1 MKAKNIVLI
10 FLIAVTSAFFS
21 VFAYT
26 KFFQDER
33 KPIIVEKAT
42 QPSTFTSLSPAA
54 AINFDFTLA
63 AEKSVN
69 AVVHVKT
76 QYHQMVGSPYSLYDF
91 FFGERGYKYQEAPV
105 LSSGSGVIISDDGYI
120 VTNNH
125 VIESAEKIEVT
136 LNDKRTY
143 EAELIGTDP
152 TTDIALLK
160 IKEDN
165 LPFIS
170 YGNSENLKVGEWVL
184 AVGNPFNLTSTVT
197 AGIVSAKARN
207 INILRNRLAI
217 EAFIQTDA
225 AVNPGNSGGALV
237 NINGELIGINTAIA
251 SRTGSYSGYSF
262 AVPVTIVQKVVADLK
277 EFGRVQRAI
286 LGVTITDINAKL
298 AEELKI
304 AKIEGIY
311 VTSVTDN
318 GAAKEAGLKEGDII
332 IKVGEIDVKNVPEL
346 QEQISKY
353 RPGDEVN
360 VTFVRDNKTK
370 TVLIKFR
377 NMQGSTSLITSE
389 SLSILGAKFEKISLD
404 EKRKLKINSGLKVVE
419 PGDGKFGK
427 AGIKEGFIITHV
439 NREKIESFE
448 DLQAVLQ
455 GVNGGVYVEGLYPN
469 GMTAYYAFGM

>member
-1 MKAKNIVLI
+1 MKAKNIIVI
-10 FLIAVTSAFFS
+10 FIVATASAFFS

-26 KFFQDER
+26 KFFQEE
-33 KPIIVEKAT
+33 KQPIVIEKYN
-42 QPSTFTSLSPAA
+42 QPSEFASMSPAA
-54 AINFDFTLA
+54 ALNFDFTLA

-76 QYHQMVGSPYSLYDF
+76 QYNQVVSTPYSLYDF
-91 FFGERGYKYQEAPV
+91 FFGERGHSYQEAPV
-105 LSSGSGVIISDDGYI
+105 LNSGSGVIISDDGFI

-125 VIESAEKIEVT
+125 VIDAAEKIEVT

-143 EAELIGTDP
+143 EAKLIGSDP

-160 IKEDN
+160 IEEKA

-170 YGNSENLKVGEWVL
+170 FGNSEDLKVGEWVL

-237 NINGELIGINTAIA
+237 NIQGDLIGINTAIA

-262 AVPVTIVQKVVADLK
+262 AIPVTIVKKVVADLK

-286 LGVTITDINAKL
+286 LGVTITDVNAKL

-304 AKIEGIY
+304 DRIQGVYI
-311 VTSVTDN
+311 TSITDN
-318 GAAKEAGLKEGDII
+318 GAAKEAGLKEGDVIV
-332 IKVGEIDVKNVPEL
+332 KVGNANVNDVPEL
-346 QEQISKY
+346 QEQISKF
-353 RPGDEVN
+353 RPGDEVD
-360 VTFVRDNKTK
+360 VTILRDGKSKTFMVK
-370 TVLIKFR
+370 LR
-377 NMQGSTSLITSE
+377 NMEGSTNLITNE
-389 SLSILGAKFEKISLD
+389 SLSLLGAKFEKISLD
-404 EKRKLKINSGLKVVE
+404 DKRKLKINSGLKVTD
-419 PGDGKFGK
+419 PGDGKIAK
-427 AGIKEGFIITHV
+427 AGIKAGFIITHV
-439 NREKIESFE
+439 NRERVESFE

-455 GVNGGVYVEGLYPN
+455 GVTGGVYLEGLYPN